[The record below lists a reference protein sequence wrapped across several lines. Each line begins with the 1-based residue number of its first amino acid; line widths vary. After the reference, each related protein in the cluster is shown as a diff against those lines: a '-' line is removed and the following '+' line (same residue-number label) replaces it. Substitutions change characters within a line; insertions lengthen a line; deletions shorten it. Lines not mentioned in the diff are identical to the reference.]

1 MARSAVS
8 SPRSLASLLWRGGVD
23 RRGQELARRR
33 PRGRVRRGRSVAP
46 AAAARAARPH
56 PRLAALGARAR
67 PSATS
72 ASRAC
77 CCASA
82 SLDVGWGKAQ
92 DLRAAVLRL
101 REKGK
106 RTVAYLELEK
116 YGANVEYYVAS
127 AADAVY
133 VAPAT
138 RTPLVGLAAEHL
150 FLGGLFEKLGVK
162 LEYERVGKYKSAVEG
177 LAEREMSDANREMS
191 EAILDSIQSQ
201 FLGDIAASR
210 GMTREALAAA
220 VDRAPT
226 SPRGARAGEA
236 DRRRRF
242 LRRDRRAR
250 RAARRSSRTRSTRAS
265 TPSEVGFSPEA
276 TFALDLRRRLRRGGR
291 GPLRAQRRAG
301 DGVGHAG
308 RGLRAGRREPR
319 GARDRVP
326 HRQPRRLGARLG
338 PDLARACARRAP
350 RASRWS
356 RPSPTSPPRAAT
368 TSPRAPTRSWR
379 SRARS
384 PARSACS

>member
-1 MARSAVS
+1 MTVEDKSWLVVDLEGEYVEADLSPLQRLLGRHART
-8 SPRSLASLLWRGGVD
+8 LASLLS
-23 RRGQELARRR
+23 ELAKAERDERLA
-33 PRGRVRRGRSVAP
+33 GVLLRVR
-46 AAAARAARPH
+46 
-56 PRLAALGARAR
+56 
-67 PSATS
+67 
-72 ASRAC
+72 
-77 CCASA
+77 

-191 EAILDSIQSQ
+191 DAILDSIQSQ

-220 VDRAPT
+220 IDRAPT
-226 SPRGARAGEA
+226 SPRELAAGEA
-236 DRRRRF
+236 DRRRRL
-242 LRRDRRAR
+242 LRRDRRRGGRPAPRRGRGLRAR
-250 RAARRSSRTRSTRAS
+250 RRVGRRLLARGHLRA
-265 TPSEVGFSPEA
+265 
-276 TFALDLRRRLRRGGR
+276 DLRRRLRRGGR

-301 DGVGHAG
+301 DGVGHAR
-308 RGLRAGRREPR
+308 RGVRAGRRAAPR
-319 GARDRVP
+319 CAP
-326 HRQPRRLGARLG
+326 SCSASTAPA
-338 PDLARACARRAP
+338 ARR
-350 RASRWS
+350 
-356 RPSPTSPPRAAT
+356 
-368 TSPRAPTRSWR
+368 SPRT
-379 SRARS
+379 
-384 PARSACS
+384 